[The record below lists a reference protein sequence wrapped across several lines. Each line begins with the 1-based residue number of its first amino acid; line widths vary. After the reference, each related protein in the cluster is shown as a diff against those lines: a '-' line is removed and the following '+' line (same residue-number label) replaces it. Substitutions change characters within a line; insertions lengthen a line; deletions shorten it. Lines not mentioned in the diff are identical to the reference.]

1 MRQKIIAGNWKMNG
15 LTNDLGEIIEIANF
29 SKTCK
34 SEIVLFPPIT
44 LISKLFPF
52 ITGSL
57 LRIGAQNCHY
67 NETGAHTGEVSPKML
82 NDLDLSYVIL
92 GHSER
97 RSEYF
102 ETNEILKKKVTAAW
116 KNDLST
122 IVCIGESAEIS
133 KNGLTDSFIQ
143 KQLIETL
150 PKHLQV
156 DKLVI
161 AYEPIWAIGTG
172 EVPSLQQIN
181 STHKL
186 VRKLI
191 NEKYGSLAANSVRII
206 YGGSLNQGNSK
217 DIFSLSDVDGGL
229 VGGASL
235 THESF
240 IPIITSLEDQ
250 TEIIQ

>member
-1 MRQKIIAGNWKMNG
+1 MRQKVIAGNWKMHG
-15 LTNDLGEIIEIANF
+15 LINDLGEIVKIANF
-29 SKTCK
+29 SETCK
-34 SEIVLFPPIT
+34 SEIILCPPIT
-44 LISKLFPF
+44 LISKLTPS
-52 ITGSL
+52 ITESAL
-57 LRIGAQNCHY
+57 HIGAQNCHY

-82 NDLDLSYVIL
+82 KDIGLSYVIL

-102 ETNEILKKKVTAAW
+102 ETNEILRKKILAAW
-116 KNDLST
+116 ENDLTT
-122 IVCIGESAEIS
+122 IVCVGESAKIAKS
-133 KNGLTDSFIQ
+133 GLTDAFIRE
-143 KQLIETL
+143 QLIQTL
-150 PKHLQV
+150 PENLQV

-181 STHKL
+181 ETHKL

-206 YGGSLNQGNSK
+206 YGGSVNQKNSK
-217 DIFSLSDVDGGL
+217 NIFSLSDVDGGL

-235 THESF
+235 THDSF
-240 IPIITSLEDQ
+240 IPIIISLENQ
-250 TEIIQ
+250 TEII

>member
-1 MRQKIIAGNWKMNG
+1 MRQKVIAGNWKMNG
-15 LTNDLGEIIEIANF
+15 LINDLGEIVEIANF
-29 SKTCK
+29 SETCK
-34 SEIVLFPPIT
+34 SEIILCPPIT
-44 LISKLFPF
+44 LMSKLTPL
-52 ITGSL
+52 ITESAL
-57 LRIGAQNCHY
+57 HIGAQNCHY

-82 NDLDLSYVIL
+82 KDIGLSYVIL

-102 ETNEILKKKVTAAW
+102 ETNEILRKKILAAW
-116 KNDLST
+116 ENDLTT
-122 IVCIGESAEIS
+122 IVCVGESAKIAKS
-133 KNGLTDSFIQ
+133 GLTDAFIR

-150 PKHLQV
+150 PENLQV
-156 DKLVI
+156 NKLVI

-181 STHKL
+181 ETHKL

-206 YGGSLNQGNSK
+206 YGGSVNQKNSK
-217 DIFSLSDVDGGL
+217 NIFSLSDVDGGL

-235 THESF
+235 THDSF
-240 IPIITSLEDQ
+240 IPIIISLENQ
-250 TEIIQ
+250 TEII

>member
-1 MRQKIIAGNWKMNG
+1 MNG
-15 LTNDLGEIIEIANF
+15 LINDLGEIVEIANF

-34 SEIVLFPPIT
+34 SEIILCPPIT
-44 LISKLFPF
+44 LISKLTPS
-52 ITGSL
+52 ITESAL
-57 LRIGAQNCHY
+57 HIGAQNCHY

-82 NDLDLSYVIL
+82 NDIGLSYVIL

-102 ETNEILKKKVTAAW
+102 ETNEILRKKILAAW
-116 KNDLST
+116 KNDLTT
-122 IVCIGESAEIS
+122 IVCVGESAKIAKS
-133 KNGLTDSFIQ
+133 GLKGTFIQ

-150 PKHLQV
+150 PKNLQV

-181 STHKL
+181 ETHKL

-191 NEKYGSLAANSVRII
+191 NEKYGSSAANSVRII
-206 YGGSLNQGNSK
+206 YGGSVNQKNSK
-217 DIFSLSDVDGGL
+217 NIFSLSDVDGGL

-235 THESF
+235 THDSF
-240 IPIITSLEDQ
+240 IPIITSLENQ
-250 TEIIQ
+250 TEII